1 MVLVNGKIASDIGAM
16 LIVNM
21 KKLNSDIKIFAP
33 SENEITRLVL
43 DYGADE
49 FAVEPI
55 SPTFL

>member
-1 MVLVNGKIASDIGAM
+1 MVLVNGKIASDIGSM

-21 KKLNSDIKIFAP
+21 KKPNSDIKIFAP

-55 SPTFL
+55 SPTFP